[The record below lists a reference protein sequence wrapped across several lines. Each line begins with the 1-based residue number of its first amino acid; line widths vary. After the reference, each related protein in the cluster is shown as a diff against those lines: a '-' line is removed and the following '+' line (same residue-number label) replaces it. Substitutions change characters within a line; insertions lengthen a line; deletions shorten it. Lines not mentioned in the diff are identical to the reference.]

1 MSDKQKGEEM
11 GQDADDLFF
20 AVSRS
25 LHCPSLRWVGPQ
37 SSWRKIP
44 WQVRLIEI

>member
-37 SSWRKIP
+37 VLMEENTVAG
-44 WQVRLIEI
+44 QAH